1 LLRKVVPPFLDEV
14 FKAANKDRALTQL
27 LAFIDKIGGH
37 EAYTELLQQ
46 RKDTREAIVQTF
58 SASIYLTRLLLKL
71 ENLEGVF
78 EFPDIRM
85 NFRSM
90 QERLI
95 AMFPYND
102 PLKVIRDFKAA
113 EELKAGMLFLNGHK
127 DAYGL
132 MDTLSSVADVI
143 MRAVVNLLCA
153 DKGFAVIGSGG
164 YGAGELNFGSDL
176 DLMFIHIPGDASLPD
191 SQCPNPGTFAE
202 EFIKILTEYTDSG
215 VAYKVDMRL
224 RPDGSR
230 GVLMNDIAGYSAY
243 YFKSAQPWEI
253 QSLLKAR
260 PIAGDRCLISVFNE
274 LRKNVI
280 RRRRR
285 EIDGAGIKAM
295 RHRIVRELSKER
307 QGYDIKLG
315 PGGIKEIEFIVQFL
329 QLKYADIFPDIILH
343 NTRAALKRLI
353 LHKLID
359 GKTGDV
365 LLQSHRFLRTI
376 DILLRL
382 NGEDVLKTNSEFPDI
397 IIKFLNLKSHDEL
410 IEKIESIR
418 RQLYQIASMLYH

>member
-1 LLRKVVPPFLDEV
+1 
-14 FKAANKDRALTQL
+14 
-27 LAFIDKIGGH
+27 
-37 EAYTELLQQ
+37 
-46 RKDTREAIVQTF
+46 
-58 SASIYLTRLLLKL
+58 
-71 ENLEGVF
+71 
-78 EFPDIRM
+78 M
-85 NFRSM
+85 
-90 QERLI
+90 
-95 AMFPYND
+95 
-102 PLKVIRDFKAA
+102 
-113 EELKAGMLFLNGHK
+113 
-127 DAYGL
+127 
-132 MDTLSSVADVI
+132 
-143 MRAVVNLLCA
+143 
-153 DKGFAVIGSGG
+153 GG

-191 SQCPNPGTFAE
+191 SEGPNPGTFAE
-202 EFIKILTEYTDSG
+202 EFIRILTEYTDSG

-224 RPDGSR
+224 RPDGSK
-230 GVLMNDIAGYSAY
+230 GVLMNDIAGYAAY

-253 QSLLKAR
+253 QSLLRAR
-260 PIAGDRCLISVFNE
+260 PIAGDRCLISVFND
-274 LRKNVI
+274 LRRNVI

-295 RHRIVRELSKER
+295 RQRIVRELSKER

-397 IIKFLNLKSHDEL
+397 IIKFLNLKSNDEL